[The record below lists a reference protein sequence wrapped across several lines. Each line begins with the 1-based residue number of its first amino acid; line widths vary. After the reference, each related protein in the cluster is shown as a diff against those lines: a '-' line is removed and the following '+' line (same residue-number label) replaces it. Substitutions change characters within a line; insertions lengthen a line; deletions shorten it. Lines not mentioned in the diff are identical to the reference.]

1 MTKNMKI
8 SAAIFGVVVIL
19 YFISQSGQKKYRAQS
34 NNVFSILMEEVYRFD
49 VQKDSLYI
57 TLQRKDTTWQIT
69 GNDSLLIQT
78 NRINDIENNILSV
91 KRESVVSNNQSKWSS
106 FNVDDS
112 LGTKVTFY
120 SFNDEVIGEAIFG
133 RSKSDWQRSYV
144 RLIGEDNVYMTN
156 ENVINRLQTRP
167 TFWGKKPPPPPEPI
181 EEPEQND
188 SVSVIEDNGDLN
200 GVNVEPE

>member
-78 NRINDIENNILSV
+78 NRINDICLLYTSPSPRDGLLS
-91 KRESVVSNNQSKWSS
+91 RMPSS
-106 FNVDDS
+106 
-112 LGTKVTFY
+112 
-120 SFNDEVIGEAIFG
+120 A
-133 RSKSDWQRSYV
+133 
-144 RLIGEDNVYMTN
+144 
-156 ENVINRLQTRP
+156 
-167 TFWGKKPPPPPEPI
+167 
-181 EEPEQND
+181 
-188 SVSVIEDNGDLN
+188 
-200 GVNVEPE
+200 

>member
-57 TLQRKDTTWQIT
+57 ALQRKDTTWQIT
-69 GNDSLLIQT
+69 GNDSLLIQA
-78 NRINDIENNILSV
+78 NRINDVENKILNI
-91 KRESVVSNNQSKWSS
+91 KRESVVSKKPSKWKS

-112 LGTKVTFY
+112 LGTKITFY
-120 SFNDEVIGEAIFG
+120 GFNDEVLGEAIFG

-144 RLIGEDNVYMTN
+144 RLIGENNVYMTN
-156 ENVINRLQTRP
+156 ENVINRLQARP
-167 TFWGKKPPPPPEPI
+167 TFWGKKPPPPPEPA
-181 EEPEQND
+181 EEPSLEIQ
-188 SVSVIEDNGDLN
+188 DNTGLN
-200 GVNVEPE
+200 GEGTEPE

>member
-1 MTKNMKI
+1 MTKSMKI

-57 TLQRKDTTWQIT
+57 ALQRKDTTWQIT
-69 GNDSLLIQT
+69 GNDSLLIQA
-78 NRINDIENNILSV
+78 NRINDVENKILTI
-91 KRESVVSNNQSKWSS
+91 KRESVVSKKPSKWKS

-112 LGTKVTFY
+112 LGTKITFY
-120 SFNDEVIGEAIFG
+120 GFNDEVLGEAIFG

-156 ENVINRLQTRP
+156 ENVINSLQMRP
-167 TFWGKKPPPPPEPI
+167 TFWGKKPPPLPEPAEEQDQDEI
-181 EEPEQND
+181 SPDDENNAGLNGEDAEPE
-188 SVSVIEDNGDLN
+188 
-200 GVNVEPE
+200 